1 MKRNSKLVAVLV
13 AGAMVAGLAAG
24 CGSSAKSGSASSAV
38 SAVSSAESSGEL
50 QDGVYSAKFTSDSS
64 MFHVNEACNGLGKL
78 TVKDGKMVIHIALA
92 SENIVNLFEGTA
104 EDAQKEGAELIQ
116 PTVDT
121 INYSDG
127 TTEEVYGFDVPVPA
141 TCRIRHGF
149 LCDERSFC
157 RVRNDG
163 DERGSGGSRQGGS
176 PDRRDLRAG
185 ENR

>member
-141 TCRIRHGF
+141 IGEISRLSAQRASGTTTRSACLI
-149 LCDERSFC
+149 LSSAERF
-157 RVRNDG
+157 
-163 DERGSGGSRQGGS
+163 
-176 PDRRDLRAG
+176 RDLPDPARIPL
-185 ENR
+185 